1 MAEVKLDAVTDDLKT
16 LSRDAKKMAREAH
29 DDAMEKTGELS
40 AKCVELFN
48 SAIATAKEVPS
59 VAAAKTKEVAA
70 STDDYVHQ
78 NPWKAVTLSA
88 GVGLLLGVIFS
99 KRTVR

>member
-1 MAEVKLDAVTDDLKT
+1 MAEENLNAVTDDLKN
-16 LSRDAKKMAREAH
+16 LSQDAKKMAREAQ
-29 DDAMEKTGELS
+29 DKAMEKTGELS
-40 AKCVELFN
+40 AKCAELFN
-48 SAIATAKEVPS
+48 SAIATAKEVPA

-99 KRTVR
+99 KRTIR

>member
-1 MAEVKLDAVTDDLKT
+1 MSETQLGAVTDDLKT
-16 LSRDAKKMAREAH
+16 LSSDARKVAREVR
-29 DDAMEKTGELS
+29 DDAMDKTGELS
-40 AKCVELFN
+40 AKCMELFN
-48 SAIATAKEVPS
+48 SAIATAKEVPA

-88 GVGLLLGVIFS
+88 GVGLLLGLIFA

>member
-1 MAEVKLDAVTDDLKT
+1 MAETQLGTVTDDLKT
-16 LSRDAKKMAREAH
+16 LSSDAKKMAREAR

-40 AKCVELFN
+40 AKCMELFN
-48 SAIATAKEVPS
+48 SAIATAKEVPA

-70 STDDYVHQ
+70 TTDDYVHQ
-78 NPWKAVTLSA
+78 NPWKAVTVSA
-88 GVGLLLGVIFS
+88 AVGLLLGVIFS